1 MAVKIRIE
9 HVSDGW
15 AQIFLSAEMKA
26 LVDGAGERIAGEAG
40 DGFEYGPAQNNRF
53 TAAGFVSSTTHA
65 SAVSEAID
73 KTLTKA
79 VHK

>member
-15 AQIFLSAEMKA
+15 AQIFLSDGMNAV
-26 LVDGAGERIAGEAG
+26 VDEAGERIAGEAG
-40 DGFEYGPAQNNRF
+40 DGFEYSPAQKNRF

>member
-1 MAVKIRIE
+1 MAAKIRIE

-15 AQIFLSAEMKA
+15 AQIFLSDGMKA
-26 LVDGAGERIAGEAG
+26 VVDEAGERIAGEAG
-40 DGFEYGPAQNNRF
+40 DGFEYSPAQKNRF